1 MDERVRA
8 WCCGCGWAHQG
19 LTAGFLLLRYSAVYT
34 VESLALFY
42 PLLISRFVCTRRWY
56 IDELRIFHVNQT
68 SICLDSHQ
76 KLGWGWY
83 RQTCS
88 SPPVKYWPFHGGAFL
103 WTLLLFV
110 TVPCSIGV
118 TCWEKTDLLGFV
130 YAMLSCIFVM
140 FPYGVLGQCWYLIVS
155 IPNHYLIPKGP
166 VTIRCIAP
174 TYADVWKIQQVRCY
188 MLSTLEISFKHVT
201 NTL

>member
-1 MDERVRA
+1 MVHRWVRDLSCEPNIYLSWFTSEIRVRLVPSNMF
-8 WCCGCGWAHQG
+8 QPSSKI
-19 LTAGFLLLRYSAVYT
+19 LTIPWR
-34 VESLALFY
+34 
-42 PLLISRFVCTRRWY
+42 C
-56 IDELRIFHVNQT
+56 
-68 SICLDSHQ
+68 
-76 KLGWGWY
+76 
-83 RQTCS
+83 
-88 SPPVKYWPFHGGAFL
+88 FL
-103 WTLLLFV
+103 WTLMLFV
-110 TVPCSIGV
+110 TVTCSIDV

-155 IPNHYLIPKGP
+155 IPNHCLIPKGL

-188 MLSTLEISFKHVT
+188 LLSTLEISFKHVT